1 MMAAASLAFA
11 RSKVATQVMGWSS
24 SSSFVPLT
32 RSRTTVANGRF
43 GSGAAIAKRSASS
56 SISYLTKRSQ
66 MVMWGEE
73 DAPKRDVA
81 IPSSQ
86 FSSESDGGRRPVR
99 PVRRSSSE
107 GQSNS
112 GGNDGWFDDADDPS
126 YKSSPARRGEPSR
139 SSSQKSSSSSSSGWD
154 DVDHNDW
161 DSVPSGGGGGGGG
174 YDPYTYDKK
183 PSSNRGRGSRGR
195 DNGNREDRGRGG
207 GGRASRGGRGRG
219 GDRGDFRRD
228 DSFSSPRGGRGR
240 GGRGDR
246 GRGGGDRDG
255 RGRGGGRG
263 GGEDRK
269 EFDKDGAVKTNL
281 KMIENA
287 GLQHLYGIAPVLNAL
302 KAGRRDLASRDE
314 KDDGKVRKEDLLE
327 LQDRLSDV
335 DGIDND
341 DFSAGFDEYVEQSN
355 EESRK
360 KKIIKP
366 EAALSPHL
374 FVQEG
379 HTALDN
385 NKRSFRSNAKVEAS
399 AEILTLAKE
408 NEVPIVEVDKGVLNT
423 LCGNRPHQGFVLRC
437 GGLDFEQVRRLPTAG
452 DTMGKGAGPK
462 LWLALDEV
470 VDPQN
475 LGALLRSAYF
485 LGRGQ
490 GLISDD
496 TDLETAMT
504 GGVGILVCS
513 KNSSPLTPTVSA
525 ASAGALEFMTIY
537 STSNLPKLLN
547 SANEEGWRILG
558 AAAEV
563 PDGVQNRGIVAA
575 AGASRPNSKASA
587 GNDWDLGSADDDDVD
602 DEAGDV
608 ADDSNIDNTEQ
619 EQPQQCLDLHKIETG
634 EDLPTILVLGSEGR
648 GLRTLVARS
657 CTGFVSV
664 PGGGGG
670 GFEDEDDRSETQSGV
685 DSLNVSVTGGIL
697 LWHFLSKQ

>member
-1 MMAAASLAFA
+1 MA
-11 RSKVATQVMGWSS
+11 WS

-32 RSRTTVANGRF
+32 RSRTTIVAKNYGILGR
-43 GSGAAIAKRSASS
+43 SSVAKRSASS
-56 SISYLTKRSQ
+56 SSVSLLTKRSQ

-86 FSSESDGGRRPVR
+86 FSTDSDDRRPVR
-99 PVRRSSSE
+99 PVRRSATRPSDNQS
-107 GQSNS
+107 SNS
-112 GGNDGWFDDADDPS
+112 GGGDGWFDDADDPS
-126 YKSSPARRGEPSR
+126 YKRSPNTYKKGPTARRGEPSR
-139 SSSQKSSSSSSSGWD
+139 SS
-154 DVDHNDW
+154 
-161 DSVPSGGGGGGGG
+161 GGGGGGGG
-174 YDPYTYDKK
+174 WDDDNSRRPTARRGETGRSNGWDDGESSVGGYEPYEYDKK

-195 DNGNREDRGRGG
+195 DGG
-207 GGRASRGGRGRG
+207 GGRGGRGGRGR
-219 GDRGDFRRD
+219 DRGDSFRRD
-228 DSFSSPRGGRGR
+228 DSFSSSSRGGRGR
-240 GGRGDR
+240 GRDNDSFSSSRGGRGR
-246 GRGGGDRDG
+246 GDRDG
-255 RGRGGGRG
+255 RGRGGRG
-263 GGEDRK
+263 GDINRK
-269 EFDKDGAVKTNL
+269 EVDADGAIKTNL
-281 KMIENA
+281 RMIENA

-302 KAGRRDLASRDE
+302 KANVRNFESADE
-314 KDDGKVRKEDLLE
+314 KEDGKVNKEDLME
-327 LQDRLSDV
+327 LQDRLSNV

-341 DFSAGFDEYVEQSN
+341 GSSSFDDNYAQQSN
-355 EESRK
+355 DEIKK

-366 EAALSPHL
+366 EAKLSPHL
-374 FVQEG
+374 FIQEG

-399 AEILTLAKE
+399 AEILTLAQEK
-408 NEVPIVEVDKGVLNT
+408 EVPIVEVDKGVLNT

-437 GGLDFEQVRRLPTAG
+437 GGLDFEPVRKLPTAG
-452 DTMGKGAGPK
+452 DTGGPK

-490 GLISDD
+490 GIISDD
-496 TDLETAMT
+496 SDLDAAIAG

-547 SANEEGWRILG
+547 GAKEDGWRILG

-563 PDGVQNRGIVAA
+563 PDGVQNRGISSGA
-575 AGASRPNSKASA
+575 AGGSSLPSKNASA
-587 GNDWDLGSADDDDVD
+587 NNDWDLESEDDAE
-602 DEAGDV
+602 DESEVVV
-608 ADDSNIDNTEQ
+608 ADDNNIDNTEQ
-619 EQPQQCLDLHKIETG
+619 QQQQHQQCLDLHKIETG
-634 EDLPTILVLGSEGR
+634 ESLPTILVLGSEGR
-648 GLRTLVARS
+648 GLRTLVARA

-664 PGGGGG
+664 PGGGVGG
-670 GFEDEDDRSETQSGV
+670 IEDEDVSSETQSGV

-697 LWHFLSKQ
+697 LWHFLSKL